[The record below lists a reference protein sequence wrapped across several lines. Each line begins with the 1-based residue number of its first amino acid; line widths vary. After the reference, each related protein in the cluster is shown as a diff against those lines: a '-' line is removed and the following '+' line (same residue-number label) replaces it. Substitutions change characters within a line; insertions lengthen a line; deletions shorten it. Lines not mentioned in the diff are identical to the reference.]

1 MTAETPQPRAVAP
14 ARPDDSVRAV
24 LRSPRLLTRE
34 ALAGIVTTLALVPE
48 VISFSVIA
56 GVDPMVSLVASVVL
70 AVVMSLLGGRPAMVT
85 AAAGSV
91 ALVIAP
97 LVRTHGVEYVLPT
110 VLLAG
115 VIQIVFGTA
124 GLARL
129 MRFIPRSV
137 MIGFVNALGILIFV
151 AQVPHLIDVPWIV
164 YPLFALT
171 IAIVVLLPRFTT
183 VVPAPLVAIVVVTV
197 IVVAAGLTDVHTVGD
212 EGPMGGGLP
221 GLTPWLVPFSPET
234 LGIILPTALSVA
246 FVGLMETLLTAKLV
260 DDITETP
267 SHKGKESWALGV
279 ANIAAGA
286 YGGIAGCAMIGQ
298 TVVNVKIGRA
308 RTRVSTLA
316 AGLFLLLLVTGLSS
330 VMARIPMVALAA
342 VMMVVAIT
350 TVDWHS
356 VRPST
361 LRRMPVPETLV
372 MVVTVGVVVA
382 TNNLAIGVAV
392 GVLLAMVLFAR
403 RIAHVIRVER
413 TVEPAAGDRDGAS
426 AGPDADGSA
435 RPRARVRYDVV
446 GPLFFG
452 SSNDLVEHFAYA
464 DDALL
469 AESSGVAGAH
479 THAESLEVTGV
490 STTASPDGEEAR
502 RTSRPGATVLVDLSR
517 ASVWDASSV
526 AALDSVET
534 KFAAHGLA
542 VEFVGLDERSG
553 SFHGRL
559 TGQLG
564 G

>member
-1 MTAETPQPRAVAP
+1 MTADTPQPRAVAP

-56 GVDPMVSLVASVVL
+56 GVDPMVSLVSSVVL
-70 AVVMSLLGGRPAMVT
+70 AIVMSLLGGRPAMVT

-91 ALVIAP
+91 ALVVAP
-97 LVRTHGVEYVLPT
+97 LVQQHGVEYVLPA

-115 VIQIVFGTA
+115 VIQVAFGTA

-151 AQVPHLIDVPWIV
+151 AQVPHVVDVPWVV

-171 IAIVVLLPRFTT
+171 IAIVVLLPRLTKA
-183 VVPAPLVAIVVVTV
+183 VPAPLIAIVVVTA
-197 IVVAAGLTDVHTVGD
+197 IVVFAGLNDVHTVGD

-221 GLTPWLVPFSPET
+221 GLTPWLVPVSLDT
-234 LGIILPTALSVA
+234 LVIILPTALSVA

-279 ANIAAGA
+279 ANIAAGF

-308 RTRVSTLA
+308 RTRVSTVV

-342 VMMVVAIT
+342 VMMIVAIS

-361 LRRMPVPETLV
+361 LRRMPLPETLV
-372 MVVTVGVVVA
+372 MVVTVVVVVA
-382 TNNLAIGVAV
+382 TGNLAIGVAV

-403 RIAHVIRVER
+403 RIAHIIRVER
-413 TVEPAAGDRDGAS
+413 TVDAATGA
-426 AGPDADGSA
+426 
-435 RPRARVRYDVV
+435 VRYDVV

-452 SSNDLVEHFAYA
+452 SSNDLVEHFAYR
-464 DDALL
+464 DDP
-469 AESSGVAGAH
+469 
-479 THAESLEVTGV
+479 
-490 STTASPDGEEAR
+490 AS
-502 RTSRPGATVLVDLSR
+502 VVVDLSR
-517 ASVWDASSV
+517 AQVWDASSV

-534 KFAAHGLA
+534 KFAAHDVA
-542 VEFVGLDERSG
+542 VEFVGLDDRSHAFR
-553 SFHGRL
+553 SRL
-559 TGQLG
+559 TGQFG
-564 G
+564 E